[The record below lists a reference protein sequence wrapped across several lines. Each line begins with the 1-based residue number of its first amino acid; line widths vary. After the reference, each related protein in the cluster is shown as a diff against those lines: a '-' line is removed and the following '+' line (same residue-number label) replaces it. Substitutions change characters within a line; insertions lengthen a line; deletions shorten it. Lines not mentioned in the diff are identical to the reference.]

1 MQTFSILEVHFYGIF
16 GNVTSFKSIGHCNKK
31 TVKPIP
37 VVSLSLKRDR
47 EMKILEIQT
56 QSDWVDGQLI
66 PQIPLNILK
75 LPTQLL
81 VLKKT

>member
-1 MQTFSILEVHFYGIF
+1 MQTFSILEVHFDGIF
-16 GNVTSFKSIGHCNKK
+16 ENVTSFKSIGHCNKK
-31 TVKPIP
+31 NVKLIS

-47 EMKILEIQT
+47 EIKILEIQT

-81 VLKKT
+81 VLKKP